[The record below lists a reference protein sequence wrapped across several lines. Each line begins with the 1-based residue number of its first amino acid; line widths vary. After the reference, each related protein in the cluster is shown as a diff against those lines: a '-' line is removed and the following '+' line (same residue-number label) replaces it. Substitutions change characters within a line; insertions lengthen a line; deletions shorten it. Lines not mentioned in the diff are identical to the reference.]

1 MDLKLICSYY
11 TEGNVQVIKIIR
23 RSQTSGK
30 PVKCRNSLRIDIFRK
45 NWSEKDGRSFFLFA
59 TLSKIPLHMKP
70 LKICQ
75 TDGAY
80 FRRRWYAVYDDKLTQ
95 AACLIDGNVDMLQQK
110 SFRKIFLFG
119 LLWCDCFLWQTS
131 TLSPL
136 HWCSRSQGIHRSE
149 VSFSVGNVCN
159 D

>member
-1 MDLKLICSYY
+1 M
-11 TEGNVQVIKIIR
+11 IKIIR

-59 TLSKIPLHMKP
+59 TLSKIPLHMKL

-75 TDGAY
+75 TNGAY

-95 AACLIDGNVDMLQQK
+95 AACLIDGY
-110 SFRKIFLFG
+110 RKRWYATTKNRFVKCFCLAC
-119 LLWCDCFLWQTS
+119 CDAIVFCDKPL
-131 TLSPL
+131 LSPPYIGVIVAKAFIGQEFL
-136 HWCSRSQGIHRSE
+136 SVLEMSAMIKSQSPNQGH
-149 VSFSVGNVCN
+149 
-159 D
+159 